1 MSPSPSLPPSA
12 DTTHIYFDDL
22 SDLFPPAEQRL
33 KLHFTKVQKLTQ
45 QLQEHKEVN
54 NTAHT
59 ETRPTHSTIIIRL
72 RNFYCK
78 TFRRLRRVKVRTLSS
93 EHPQL
98 TAIVLGCSTNVA
110 WHKSRQ
116 SPNGWWAVKSDG
128 RWTSKESRWVLTQ
141 VEPESRS
148 GPNGV
153 GTDVKARWGLKWL
166 STESKPRSKSE
177 SKPMSQAQVQTGV
190 ETLKLYVPWAHI
202 TFTCVFLMKYLNKR
216 CTDSDEILKVLRGSA
231 GLCLLLI
238 SNVSFKNERGHNHL
252 YDGVGGAW
260 PGCGWSEVFSAWN
273 WYWFVSIRRFCIY
286 IWEEY
291 LLYRLRM
298 KILILHEEGSHVNHC
313 TCLTSACSHVS
324 MLAFRLKVRL
334 CHCVGGCQLLVREL
348 L

>member
-78 TFRRLRRVKVRTLSS
+78 TFRRLRRVKVRTLSRPKMS

-98 TAIVLGCSTNVA
+98 TGIVLGCSTNVA

-128 RWTSKESRWVLTQ
+128 PWTSKESRWVLTQ

-190 ETLKLYVPWAHI
+190 EILKLYVPWAHI

-252 YDGVGGAW
+252 YEGVGGAW
-260 PGCGWSEVFSAWN
+260 PGCGWSEGIFSLKL
-273 WYWFVSIRRFCIY
+273 ILIC
-286 IWEEY
+286 
-291 LLYRLRM
+291 LHQ
-298 KILILHEEGSHVNHC
+298 KILYLYMRRIFTV
-313 TCLTSACSHVS
+313 
-324 MLAFRLKVRL
+324 
-334 CHCVGGCQLLVREL
+334 
-348 L
+348 